1 MCRKESSRFATATR
15 PHGTRGQGPRSHTG
29 TSTCAS
35 KWTLRQPKLCRRVGF
50 CATTCQAPINAR
62 RRERRSVLGS
72 EPDCPCRCESPICV
86 RHTFMA
92 CLRMLGDRD
101 RPSIPCINTR
111 AFELH
116 RFLSEAEC
124 RPRMRIAHNPLWTSG
139 LIRIWPSPSKISC
152 SLCGILVFSLC
163 CSLCLIVL
171 SRLVIPD
178 KAIIRAVNL
187 IFQ

>member
-1 MCRKESSRFATATR
+1 MCRKESFRFAPATR

-35 KWTLRQPKLCRRVGF
+35 KWTLRQPKLCRVGF
-50 CATTCQAPINAR
+50 CATTCQAPSMPVGGNGAR
-62 RRERRSVLGS
+62 CSA
-72 EPDCPCRCESPICV
+72 PSPIVLAVASPQSACATLSRLVCACSVIETDRVFRASTHGHLSCTASYPKHNVGLGCALHTIHCGQVGSFEYGPALARSRV
-86 RHTFMA
+86 R
-92 CLRMLGDRD
+92 
-101 RPSIPCINTR
+101 
-111 AFELH
+111 
-116 RFLSEAEC
+116 
-124 RPRMRIAHNPLWTSG
+124 
-139 LIRIWPSPSKISC
+139 
-152 SLCGILVFSLC
+152 CGILVFSLC